1 MYINSYQSSPLELIV
16 SATSVKLADEK
27 KLFENASAND
37 STIEVDETKDKEKSD
52 LIAVLSA
59 SDE

>member
-1 MYINSYQSSPLELIV
+1 LEIIV

-37 STIEVDETKDKEKSD
+37 STIEVDETKDKEKNE